1 LNPTQRDITQILES
15 LARGD
20 AGAGDELLVS
30 VYAELRQLARQKMA
44 GEAAGH
50 TLQPTALV
58 HEAYMRLIGSGAK
71 IENRAHFLRLA
82 ARTMRRILIDEARK
96 RNAGGGEYTHITLHD
111 DAGFVFPKV
120 DMIDLDRALDKLE
133 QLDERQAL
141 VFELRFFIGLT
152 VEEVAAELRVSARTI
167 KTDTQVASAWLRR
180 ELS

>member
-1 LNPTQRDITQILES
+1 MASDHAIPSERPHSGDLDRLFERLYDDLRVI
-15 LARGD
+15 ARR
-20 AGAGDELLVS
+20 
-30 VYAELRQLARQKMA
+30 YMM
-44 GEAAGH
+44 GERADH
-50 TLQPTALV
+50 PLQATALV